1 MGRRDLGGIGTGGS
15 SLTVSEAVA
24 LHIPGMQAELQL
36 YVHGPEDKHVSRK
49 IREQGLWEPF
59 ETSLIVSRL
68 KAGDV
73 FVDVGAN
80 IGYFTIIA
88 ASLVGEQGQV
98 YAFEPDPENYR
109 LLQEN
114 CAHNFSQSNVHA
126 VCGGLSSRDCAG
138 QLFLSE
144 DNLGDHQIYAG
155 TGEREQLDITLY
167 HGADYLRRQFDH
179 ANFETLNL
187 VKVDTQ
193 GSEFD
198 VMLGLMP
205 LLREMAVPPTILI
218 ELTPFSL
225 RQAGS
230 SGRELIELL
239 AGLQQ
244 DFWIVDHIEH
254 ELVLSDAE
262 ALAQWCD
269 NVDGVDGD
277 EGFMNILIES
287 EDRRACNNET

>member
-1 MGRRDLGGIGTGGS
+1 MTS
-15 SLTVSEAVA
+15 SEPVA
-24 LHIPGMQAELQL
+24 LCIPGMHTALQM

-59 ETSLIVSRL
+59 ETSLIMSRL
-68 KAGDV
+68 QAGDV

-109 LLQEN
+109 VLQKN
-114 CAHNFSQSNVHA
+114 CAHNLSQPNVHA
-126 VCGGLSSRDCAG
+126 VRGGLSSRDCAA
-138 QLFLSE
+138 QLYLSE
-144 DNLGDHQIYAG
+144 DNLGDHQVYSNG
-155 TGEREQLDITLY
+155 GVREQLDITLY
-167 HGADYLRRQFDH
+167 QGADYLRRRREHDH
-179 ANFETLNL
+179 CETIDLI
-187 VKVDTQ
+187 KVDTQ
-193 GSEFD
+193 GSEYD

-205 LLREMAVPPTILI
+205 LLQEMSVPPTILI

-230 SGRELIELL
+230 SGRDLIELL
-239 AGLQQ
+239 AALQQ

-254 ELVLSDAE
+254 QLVLSSAE

-269 NVDGVDGD
+269 NVDAVDGD
-277 EGFMNILIES
+277 EGFMNILVEGK
-287 EDRRACNNET
+287 DGRASGNGA

>member
-1 MGRRDLGGIGTGGS
+1 MGRRDLGGIGTGER
-15 SLTVSEAVA
+15 SLTVNEAVT
-24 LHIPGMQAELQL
+24 LRIPGMQTALQM

-49 IREQGLWEPF
+49 IRDQGLWEPF

-68 KAGDV
+68 NTGDV

-80 IGYFTIIA
+80 IGYFSIIA
-88 ASLVGEQGQV
+88 ASLVGDQGQV

-109 LLQEN
+109 LLEKN
-114 CAHNFSQSNVHA
+114 CAHNFSQLNVHA

-167 HGADYLRRQFDH
+167 QGADYLRRQLDQSQF
-179 ANFETLNL
+179 NTISMI
-187 VKVDTQ
+187 KVDTQ

-205 LLREMAVPPTILI
+205 LLQEMPVPPTILI

-230 SGRELIELL
+230 SGRALIELL
-239 AGLQQ
+239 ANLQQ

-254 ELVLSDAE
+254 ELVLIDAE

-269 NVDGVDGD
+269 NVDAVDGD
-277 EGFMNILIES
+277 EGFMNILVES
-287 EDRRACNNET
+287 KDGKVCSDEA

>member
-1 MGRRDLGGIGTGGS
+1 MGRGYLGGAGTGES
-15 SLTVSEAVA
+15 AVTSSEAVA
-24 LHIPGMQAELQL
+24 LCIEGLQTEMQM

-59 ETSLIVSRL
+59 ETSLIMSRL

-88 ASLVGEQGQV
+88 ASLVGKQGHV

-109 LLQEN
+109 LLQKN
-114 CAHNFSQSNVHA
+114 CAHNFLQSNVHA
-126 VCGGLSSRDCAG
+126 VQGGLSNRDCAG
-138 QLFLSE
+138 RLYLSE
-144 DNLGDHQIYAG
+144 DNLGDHQIYASG
-155 TGEREQLDITLY
+155 VLREQLDIALY
-167 HGADYLRRQFDH
+167 QGADYLRQRLEDDQ
-179 ANFETLNL
+179 FETIDLI
-187 VKVDTQ
+187 KVDTQ
-193 GSEFD
+193 GSEFE

-205 LLREMAVPPTILI
+205 LLHEMPAPPTILI

-244 DFWIVDHIEH
+244 NFWIVDHIEH
-254 ELVLSDAE
+254 QLVASSAE

-269 NVDGVDGD
+269 NVDAVDGD
-277 EGFMNILIES
+277 EGFMNILVES
-287 EDRRACNNET
+287 EDGRACSNEA

>member
-1 MGRRDLGGIGTGGS
+1 MTS
-15 SLTVSEAVA
+15 SEPVA
-24 LHIPGMQAELQL
+24 LCIPGMQTHLDL
-36 YVHGPEDKHVSRK
+36 YVHGPEDKHVSHK
-49 IREQGLWEPF
+49 IREHGLWEPF
-59 ETSLIVSRL
+59 ETSLILSRL

-80 IGYFTIIA
+80 IGYFTIVA

-109 LLQEN
+109 LLQKN
-114 CAHNFSQSNVHA
+114 SAHNFIRPNIHA
-126 VCGGLSSRDCAG
+126 VRGGLSSRDCAG
-138 QLFLSE
+138 QLYLSV
-144 DNLGDHQIYAG
+144 DNLGDHQIYASDDA
-155 TGEREQLDITLY
+155 REQLDITLY
-167 HGADYLRRQFDH
+167 QGADYLRRQLDQDH
-179 ANFETLNL
+179 FERIDLI
-187 VKVDTQ
+187 KVDTQ

-205 LLREMAVPPTILI
+205 LLKELPDPPTILI

-225 RQAGS
+225 RQSGS

-239 AGLQQ
+239 AILKQ

-254 ELVLSDAE
+254 QLVLSSSQ

-269 NVDGVDGD
+269 DVDAVDGD
-277 EGFMNILIES
+277 EGFMNILVEGS
-287 EDRRACNNET
+287 GGEARSNDA

>member
-1 MGRRDLGGIGTGGS
+1 MTG
-15 SLTVSEAVA
+15 SEAVA
-24 LHIPGMQAELQL
+24 LCIPGMKTELQM

-59 ETSLIVSRL
+59 ETSLIMSRL

-80 IGYFTIIA
+80 IGYFTVIA
-88 ASLVGEQGQV
+88 ASLVTEQGQV

-109 LLQEN
+109 VLQKN

-126 VCGGLSSRDCAG
+126 VRGGLSSRDCAG
-138 QLFLSE
+138 QLYLSA
-144 DNLGDHQIYAG
+144 DNLGDHQIYASPG
-155 TGEREQLDITLY
+155 VREQLDITLY
-167 HGADYLRRQFDH
+167 QGADYLRRQLDH
-179 ANFETLNL
+179 DHFKIIDLI
-187 VKVDTQ
+187 KVDTQ
-193 GSEFD
+193 GSEFE

-205 LLREMAVPPTILI
+205 LLQEMPVPPTILI

-254 ELVLSDAE
+254 QLVASSAE
-262 ALAQWCD
+262 ELAQWCD
-269 NVDGVDGD
+269 NVDAVDGD
-277 EGFMNILIES
+277 EGFMNILVES
-287 EDRRACNNET
+287 EDSRACSDEA

>member
-1 MGRRDLGGIGTGGS
+1 VIGS
-15 SLTVSEAVA
+15 DPVVLC
-24 LHIPGMQAELQL
+24 IPGMQAALQM
-36 YVHGPEDKHVSRK
+36 YVHGPEDKHVSAK

-59 ETSLIVSRL
+59 ESSLIMSRL

-98 YAFEPDPENYR
+98 YAFEPDPENFR
-109 LLQEN
+109 LLQKN
-114 CAHNFSQSNVHA
+114 CAHNFSQPNVHA
-126 VCGGLSSRDCAG
+126 VRGGLSSQDCAG
-138 QLFLSE
+138 QLYLSE
-144 DNLGDHQIYAG
+144 DNLGDHQVYAG
-155 TGEREQLDITLY
+155 AGEREQLDITLY
-167 HGADYLRRQFDH
+167 QGADYLRRQLDRAH
-179 ANFETLNL
+179 SKTIKLI
-187 VKVDTQ
+187 KVDTQ

-198 VMLGLMP
+198 VVLGLMP
-205 LLREMAVPPTILI
+205 LLQEMSVPPTLLI

-254 ELVLSDAE
+254 QLVLSDAE

-269 NVDGVDGD
+269 NVDAVDGD
-277 EGFMNILIES
+277 EGFMNILVES
-287 EDRRACNNET
+287 EDRRACGNEA